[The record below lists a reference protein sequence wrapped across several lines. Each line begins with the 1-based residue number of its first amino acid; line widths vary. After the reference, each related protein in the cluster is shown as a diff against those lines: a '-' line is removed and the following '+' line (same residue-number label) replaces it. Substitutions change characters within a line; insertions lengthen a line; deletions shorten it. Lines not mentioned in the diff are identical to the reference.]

1 MMSGSRILVVEDE
14 GIIALEIAQSLRDL
28 GYVVAG
34 TADDCDGAVAL
45 ALAERPDLVLM
56 DVMLKGED
64 DGVEAARRIRAE
76 RDVPVV
82 FLTAYSD
89 SETLARAKEVAPY
102 GFLVKPFRADELRA
116 ALDVAFAKHV
126 MATRL
131 RASEV
136 RFRGAFADAPIGM
149 ALLDAGGR
157 ITLANEALCRLTNAT
172 TDVLQGRLFTSLISS
187 ADSARIATLLASAR
201 AGQAGAAQ
209 VELICDAREEVM
221 CAIVSVAAL
230 SAASTDAEAFVAH
243 VQDVTARQRA
253 EAELARHRDRL
264 EELVAART
272 AELAEREHLLREA
285 QRIGKMGH
293 WTVDLASG
301 ALCWSDEIY
310 RIFGRIREEFD
321 LNQAAFYEAVHP
333 DDRERVKAAEMSA
346 LRTGALEI
354 DHRIVLPD
362 GGVRWVHERARVVRD
377 GNGTAL
383 QLVGTVQ
390 DITERKVIEQRLL
403 EAKEAADRA
412 NRAKSEFLSRI
423 SHELRTPM
431 NSILGF
437 AQLLD
442 MDDGLSATQ
451 RERVGE
457 IRVAGAHLLALIDD
471 LLDLSRIEAGKL
483 TVDLRA
489 VRVSDAVQQAV
500 DMVETVAHQFDVR
513 IQADVPPDLAA
524 HADATRLRQILV
536 NLLSNACKYNVRG
549 GSVAVSCERR
559 SPGTLV
565 LAVADTGPGLTPEQ
579 VARLFTPF
587 ERVGA
592 ERSGVEGVGIGLA
605 LSKRLADLMAMRLEV
620 TSSRGRGSVFTLTM
634 GEARSEAPRNGAER
648 TSVCAPVSP
657 IGTVLYIEDN
667 PANLRLVEA
676 VFRIHFDASLA
687 TAPEGQ
693 QGLALA
699 RQLRPSLILLDINLP
714 DIDGYEVLARLR
726 ADAATASIPVVAL
739 SANAMPADIERGQ
752 RAGFLRY
759 LTKPLRIEDLNALL
773 RDLAGAVVS

>member
-1 MMSGSRILVVEDE
+1 MSGSGILVVEDE
-14 GIIALEIAQSLRDL
+14 GIIALEIAQTLRDL

-45 ALAERPDLVLM
+45 ARAERPDLVLM

-64 DGVEAARRIRAE
+64 DGIEAARRIRAE

-89 SETLARAKEVAPY
+89 SETLARAREVAPY

-116 ALDVAFAKHV
+116 ALDVAFAKHA
-126 MATRL
+126 METRL

-149 ALLDAGGR
+149 ALLDAGAR

-172 TDVLQGRLFTSLISS
+172 ADALQGRLFTSLISS
-187 ADSARIATLLASAR
+187 ADSSRIAALLASAR

-209 VELICDAREEVM
+209 VELIRDASEEVM

-272 AELAEREHLLREA
+272 AELVEREYLLREA

-301 ALCWSDEIY
+301 ALRWSDEIY
-310 RIFGRIREEFD
+310 RIFGRIRDEFD
-321 LNQAAFYEAVHP
+321 LHQAAFYEAVHP
-333 DDRERVKAAEMSA
+333 DDRDRVKAAEMSA

-377 GNGTAL
+377 GNGTTL

-390 DITERKVIEQRLL
+390 DITERKAIERRLL

-471 LLDLSRIEAGKL
+471 LLDLSRVEVGKL

-489 VRVSDAVQQAV
+489 VRVLDAVQQAV

-513 IQADVPPDLAA
+513 IQVDVPPDLAA

-559 SPGTLV
+559 SPETLV

-634 GEARSEAPRNGAER
+634 GAARSEAPRNGAER
-648 TSVCAPVSP
+648 PSVCASVSP

-759 LTKPLRIEDLNALL
+759 LTKPLRIEDLTALL
-773 RDLAGAVVS
+773 RDVAGAVAS

>member
-1 MMSGSRILVVEDE
+1 MSGSRILVVEDE

-28 GYVVAG
+28 GYTVAG
-34 TADDCDGAVAL
+34 TADDCNGAVAL
-45 ALAERPDLVLM
+45 AQTERPDLVLM
-56 DVMLKGED
+56 DIVLKGED
-64 DGVEAARRIRAE
+64 DGIEAARRIRGE
-76 RDVPVV
+76 RDIPVV

-89 SETLARAKEVAPY
+89 SETLARAREVAPY

-116 ALDVAFAKHV
+116 ALDVAFAKHR
-126 MATRL
+126 METRL
-131 RASEV
+131 RASEA

-157 ITLANEALCRLTNAT
+157 ITLANEALCRLTNAAA
-172 TDVLQGRLFTSLISS
+172 DVLEGRLITSLVSS
-187 ADSARIATLLASAR
+187 TDRTRITALLESAR
-201 AGQAGAAQ
+201 AGTPSASQ
-209 VELICDAREEVM
+209 VELIHDAGDDVV

-230 SAASTDAEAFVAH
+230 AAAASGAEAFVVH

-272 AELAEREHLLREA
+272 AELADREQLLREA

-310 RIFGRIREEFD
+310 RIFGQTPGKFAQS
-321 LNQAAFYEAVHP
+321 QAAFYDTVHP
-333 DDRERVKAAEMSA
+333 EDRGLVKAAELAA
-346 LRTGALEI
+346 LRTGTMEV

-362 GGVRWVHERARVVRD
+362 GSVRWVHERARVVRD
-377 GNGTAL
+377 VGGTAR

-390 DITERKVIEQRLL
+390 DITERKAIEQRLL
-403 EAKEAADRA
+403 EAKEAADHA
-412 NRAKSEFLSRI
+412 NRAKSEFLSRM

-451 RERVGE
+451 RDRVGE
-457 IRVAGAHLLALIDD
+457 IRAAGAHLLALIDD
-471 LLDLSRIEAGKL
+471 LLDIARIEAGKL

-489 VRVSDAVQQAV
+489 VRVADVVQQAV
-500 DMVETVAHQFDVR
+500 GMVETVAHQFDVR
-513 IQADVPPDLAA
+513 IQVDVPPDLAA

-549 GSVAVSCERR
+549 GAVVVRCEHR
-559 SPGTLV
+559 SPETLV

-592 ERSGVEGVGIGLA
+592 ERSGVEGVGLGLA
-605 LSKRLADLMAMRLEV
+605 RSKRLAELMGMRLEIV
-620 TSSRGRGSVFTLTM
+620 SSRGRGSVFTLTM
-634 GEARSEAPRNGAER
+634 SAARGEAPQTAAER
-648 TSVCAPVSP
+648 PSTSAPVSP
-657 IGTVLYIEDN
+657 VGTVLYIEDN
-667 PANLRLVEA
+667 PANVRLVEA
-676 VFRIHFDASLA
+676 MLRIHFDASLA
-687 TAPEGQ
+687 TAPEGER
-693 QGLALA
+693 GLELA

-714 DIDGYEVLARLR
+714 GIDGYEVLARLR

-752 RAGFLRY
+752 RAGFVRY
-759 LTKPLRIEDLNALL
+759 LTKPVRMEDLSALL
-773 RDLAGAVVS
+773 RDLAAAAS